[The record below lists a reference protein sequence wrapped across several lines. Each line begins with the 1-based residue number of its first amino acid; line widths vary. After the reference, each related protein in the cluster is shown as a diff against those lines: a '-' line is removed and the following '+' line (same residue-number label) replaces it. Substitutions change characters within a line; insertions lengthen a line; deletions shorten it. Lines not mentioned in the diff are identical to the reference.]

1 MEKENDILVKVER
14 AKKELYERIDGIVDE
29 FRDRLGIDDAIGVL
43 NDFVRDSEYMMF
55 KHYITKNIEA
65 RLRQSGIKLV
75 EEKEGL
81 DQWMK
86 W

>member
-1 MEKENDILVKVER
+1 MEKENDTLVKVEK

-29 FRDRLGIDDAIGVL
+29 CRDKLGIDDAIGVL
-43 NDFVRDSEYMMF
+43 NDFIRDSEYMMF
-55 KHYITKNIEA
+55 KYYITKSIEA

-81 DQWMK
+81 DQWIR
-86 W
+86 

>member
-55 KHYITKNIEA
+55 KYYITKNIEA